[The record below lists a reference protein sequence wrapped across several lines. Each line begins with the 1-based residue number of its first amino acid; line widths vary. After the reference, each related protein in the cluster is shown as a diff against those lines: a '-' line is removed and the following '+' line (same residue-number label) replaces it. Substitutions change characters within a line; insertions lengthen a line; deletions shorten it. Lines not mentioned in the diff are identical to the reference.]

1 MIIVQAKA
9 IPKNKAA
16 SYKIVA
22 YAENLIKNTK
32 LEDGNLSYNLYM
44 STQDDS
50 LMFIELWDDMDS
62 LQLHLNTAHFNK
74 FDDDIKDLLSEEL
87 IIEVYNADE
96 TQL

>member
-1 MIIVQAKA
+1 
-9 IPKNKAA
+9 
-16 SYKIVA
+16 
-22 YAENLIKNTK
+22 
-32 LEDGNLSYNLYM
+32 M

-74 FDDDIKDLLSEEL
+74 FGDDIKDLLSEEL